1 MDELTIATTVAGPLQ
16 DLAGKFYFS
25 PFAVDRAAS
34 IGIDVV
40 ALYGAGRGGVVL
52 GATPNQVDEIFY
64 FFKPGMVAAM
74 VEKARSLASE
84 EAIVDAHLAAANDYA
99 EASFAGVDDET
110 LLRFAELANN
120 VAAAAPTGIWPL
132 FDGYFA
138 APTPTTPAAAAYR
151 GAILL
156 RELRGGVHTEAVK
169 AAGLSPVTACQFDRD
184 DFYFR
189 MHGFGDD
196 DVVELTN
203 EVKALK
209 DSTESATNAKMAELF
224 SVLSVDERIELTEGL
239 NALVGALS

>member
-1 MDELTIATTVAGPLQ
+1 MTTTTVAGPLG
-16 DLAGKFYFS
+16 DLAANFYFS
-25 PFAVDRAAS
+25 PFSVARAES
-34 IGIDVV
+34 IGLDVV
-40 ALYGAGRGGVVL
+40 SLYGSGRGGVIAS
-52 GATPNQVDEIFY
+52 ATPAQVDDVFF
-64 FFKPGMVAAM
+64 FFKTGMITAM
-74 VEKARSLASE
+74 VEKGRSLASE
-84 EAIVDAHLAAANDYA
+84 ADIVSAHLGAADDYA
-99 EASFAGVDDET
+99 EASFAGVDEAV
-110 LLRFAELANN
+110 LLRFAELAQK
-120 VAAAAPTGIWPL
+120 VASAAPKGNWPI

-138 APTPTTPAAAAYR
+138 APTPNTPQAKAYR

-239 NALVGALS
+239 NALVGALG